1 MEQKTIYRQELK
13 FRVSRADRE
22 LLLRRLSAAL
32 RPDAHSIN
40 GVYTVRTLYFDTLY
54 DDALRESMAGDPEKV
69 KFRLR
74 MYNMD
79 DSFLRLEKKVK
90 EGGGGYKIGSRLT
103 RAECEK
109 LIRGDCAFLAEKDD
123 PFLLECYVK
132 RQDGGLRPKEIV
144 SYTRAAY
151 GCAEGNVRITVDSD
165 IRACRF
171 TDAFFA
177 PKLGGAPVT
186 AEDVCVLEVKFD
198 RFLPDYIP
206 HLVGIGDRA
215 MQAFSKFA
223 LGSMH
228 ALDSDY

>member
-1 MEQKTIYRQELK
+1 MERKTIWRQELK

-32 RPDAHSIN
+32 RPDSHGKN
-40 GVYTVRTLYFDTLY
+40 GVYNVRTLYFDTLY
-54 DDALRESMAGDPEKV
+54 DDALRESLAGEAEKV

-74 MYNMD
+74 MYNTD
-79 DSFLRLEKKVK
+79 DSFLRLEKKIK
-90 EGGGGYKIGSRLT
+90 EGGGGIKIGARLT
-103 RAECEK
+103 RAECER
-109 LIRGDCAFLAEKDD
+109 LIRGDCAFLAGKDE
-123 PFLLECYVK
+123 PFLLECYAK
-132 RQDGGLRPKEIV
+132 RQDGGLRAKEIV
-144 SYTRAAY
+144 DYTRAAFV
-151 GCAEGNVRITVDSD
+151 CAQGNVRITVDSN

-186 AEDVCVLEVKFD
+186 AEDACVLEVKFD

-206 HLVGIGDRA
+206 HLVGIGDRE

-223 LGSMH
+223 LGSTH
-228 ALDSDY
+228 ALDSDD

>member
-1 MEQKTIYRQELK
+1 MNNDVVYRQELK

-32 RPDAHSIN
+32 RPDSHGKN
-40 GVYTVRTLYFDTLY
+40 GVYAVRTLYFDTVY
-54 DDALRESMAGDPEKV
+54 DDALRESLAGAPEKT

-74 MYNMD
+74 MYNLD

-90 EGGGGYKIGSRLT
+90 KGVGGTKVGARLT

-109 LIRGDCAFLAEKDD
+109 LLVGDCAFLGEKNDA
-123 PFLLECYVK
+123 FLLECYAK
-132 RQDGGLRPKEIV
+132 RQDGGLRPKEII
-144 SYTRAAY
+144 SYTRAAF
-151 GCAEGNVRITVDSD
+151 GCAEGNVRVTVDSD
-165 IRACRF
+165 IRACSF
-171 TDAFFA
+171 TDAFFS

-206 HLVGIGDRA
+206 HLVGIGDRE

-223 LGSMH
+223 LGSLMIEEE
-228 ALDSDY
+228 

>member
-1 MEQKTIYRQELK
+1 MIWRQELK
-13 FRVSRADRE
+13 YRVSRADRE

-32 RPDAHSIN
+32 QPDSHGEN
-40 GVYTVRTLYFDTLY
+40 GIYTVRTLYFDTLY
-54 DDALRESMAGDPEKV
+54 DDALRESMAGDAEKL

-74 MYNMD
+74 MYNAD
-79 DSFLRLEKKVK
+79 DSFLRLEKKMRQGC
-90 EGGGGYKIGSRLT
+90 GGTKIGARLSRE
-103 RAECEK
+103 ECEK
-109 LIRGDCAFLAEKDD
+109 LIRGDCAFLAEKDE
-123 PFLLECYVK
+123 PFLRECYAR

-144 SYTRAAY
+144 EYTRAAF
-151 GCAEGNVRITVDSD
+151 CCREGNVRITVDSN
-165 IRACRF
+165 IRASRF

-186 AEDVCVLEVKFD
+186 AEDMCVLEVKFD

-206 HLVGIGDRA
+206 HLVGIGDRQ

-223 LGSMH
+223 LGSLH